1 MLLEAPRFLTMSV
14 VPRKLSLWKL
24 RSTLITCVSTG
35 LKGLMSLNPLWLSLR
50 KEAKPTSLSSNM
62 AKNSQLGLYFIL
74 FLSRPRLV
82 IPRLSA
88 TVSETGHWEWWSA
101 RCWSFDQGR
110 APASILPPPHLHD
123 QYAIR
128 AKYAAWAKYA
138 SIWPYTL
145 ETYHHTCMTGMRSAG
160 LVSFCT
166 NFITCLSFFA
176 FFVSSPTTWKR
187 G

>member
-1 MLLEAPRFLTMSV
+1 
-14 VPRKLSLWKL
+14 
-24 RSTLITCVSTG
+24 
-35 LKGLMSLNPLWLSLR
+35 
-50 KEAKPTSLSSNM
+50 M

-176 FFVSSPTTWKR
+176 PSLSQVPPREREDNDGDGGARQWWLFAQEAIGCSLFSNHPLDLIFANWSYLPWV
-187 G
+187 GGAQI